1 MTLEQRIDNL
11 KQLVQDLPDKNQQ
24 LLKVITQHLMKIA
37 AKEKENKMSAT
48 NLSVCF
54 GPVFMW
60 KEEES
65 CEAIFDVRFQ
75 CSVIEHLIENYTE
88 IFLDDNEDTK
98 KINTDLR
105 ESKYSLSKRTISR

>member
-1 MTLEQRIDNL
+1 MVHMIWSIVYELFPF
-11 KQLVQDLPDKNQQ
+11 LV
-24 LLKVITQHLMKIA
+24 KIA

-75 CSVIEHLIENYTE
+75 CSGT
-88 IFLDDNEDTK
+88 
-98 KINTDLR
+98 
-105 ESKYSLSKRTISR
+105 

>member
-1 MTLEQRIDNL
+1 MTFLA
-11 KQLVQDLPDKNQQ
+11 LVTH
-24 LLKVITQHLMKIA
+24 LLHSVKIA

-75 CSVIEHLIENYTE
+75 CSGT
-88 IFLDDNEDTK
+88 
-98 KINTDLR
+98 
-105 ESKYSLSKRTISR
+105 